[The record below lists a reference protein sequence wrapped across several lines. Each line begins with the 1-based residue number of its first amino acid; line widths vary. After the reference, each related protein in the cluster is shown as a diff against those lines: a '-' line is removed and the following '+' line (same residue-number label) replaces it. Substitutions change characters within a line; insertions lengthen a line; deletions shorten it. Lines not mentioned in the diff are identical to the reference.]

1 MVLLWKTLNYPSL
14 NIWSQDTNKDTSGS
28 NIDIVG
34 NKLEKRNEAEEKK
47 KMKSFVLAMLW
58 VRVMKTDIY

>member
-14 NIWSQDTNKDTSGS
+14 NIWSQDADKDISGS

-34 NKLEKRNEAEEKK
+34 NKLERRNEVEEKE
-47 KMKSFVLAMLW
+47 KMKSFVLATLW
-58 VRVMKTDIY
+58 ARVMKIDIY